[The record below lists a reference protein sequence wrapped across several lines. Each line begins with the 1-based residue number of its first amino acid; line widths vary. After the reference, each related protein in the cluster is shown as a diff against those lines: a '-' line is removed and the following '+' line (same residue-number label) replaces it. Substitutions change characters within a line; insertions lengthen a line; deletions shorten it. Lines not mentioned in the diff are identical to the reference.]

1 VLSRIARLL
10 TAAALIVTIA
20 TASFAGEGDWFSQSG
35 FTIMEAVGSP
45 ELGYTL
51 VGTDDK
57 GFQLLGKGDWFK
69 NKFRVDAVGAE
80 QVKVFTEEK
89 GATVAPIL
97 HSNLPADVFLVAL
110 ATVYQRSIVVGAQ
123 VDSLKPFSPELLT
136 DPAKLADFCKAEGL
150 DLRVFDDCMLVRKGQ
165 FPADLK
171 PFSSTEPQLSVNVS
185 VIRGTLTDLTA
196 AVAKSSGKVITP
208 AGTASGPLSV
218 KSFGLS
224 AQALAYY
231 TQCAVDAGFTVAE
244 PAAVAAAPA
253 APAKTKAG
261 AKLKQLLAE
270 KKYVPAA
277 RLAKA
282 LILRD
287 PTKAGYY
294 NAFGLAL
301 WNLGKRNAA
310 KQVWERSLKVDPAN
324 KYASK
329 ALAKIQAFVA
339 ARRNLPAPSA
349 AVRAGF

>member
-1 VLSRIARLL
+1 MPSRIARLL
-10 TAAALIVTIA
+10 TAAALVVSIV
-20 TASFAGEGDWFSQSG
+20 TASFAGGADWFSQAG

-45 ELGYTL
+45 ELGYAL

-57 GFQLLGKGDWFK
+57 GTFQLLGKGDWFR
-69 NKFRVDAVGAE
+69 NKFRVDAVGGE

-123 VDSLKPFSPELLT
+123 VDNLKPFSPDLLT

-171 PFSSTEPQLSVNVS
+171 PFSSSEPQIAVNVS
-185 VIRGTLTDLTA
+185 VIRGSLADVSA
-196 AVAKSSGKVITP
+196 AVAKASGKVVTP

-231 TQCAVDAGFTVAE
+231 TQQSVDATFTITE
-244 PAAVAAAPA
+244 PAPVAAAPA
-253 APAKTKAG
+253 AKPAGKVAPT
-261 AKLKQLLAE
+261 AKLKELLAQ
-270 KKYVPAA
+270 KKFVPAA

-282 LILRD
+282 LIKRD
-287 PTKAGYY
+287 PTKAAYY
-294 NAFGLAL
+294 NAFGLAA
-301 WNLGKRNAA
+301 WNLGKKSLAVKAWQKSLRVEPSNRFANAA
-310 KQVWERSLKVDPAN
+310 I
-324 KYASK
+324 
-329 ALAKIQAFVA
+329 AK
-339 ARRNLPAPSA
+339 
-349 AVRAGF
+349 VRAMVASRKAAAPVKAN